1 MPSVGRGGSYFKGKS
16 VVSDDGHPCY
26 NRPMIRAIP
35 PSPSHSFFIAI
46 VVILSAAG
54 CTGPVMMVAPVPSVD
69 FSIPTVAAPGSRAQ
83 GEGARRIFRGAPAEV
98 ESVIAAEWG
107 KVSELTV
114 RREAGALIAEQ
125 KGSGFAMTMTAR
137 FAAAG
142 EGKTE
147 VELLIA
153 LSYTLALDRLQEM
166 ESKHLEKLAADT
178 GR

>member
-1 MPSVGRGGSYFKGKS
+1 MARDTLS
-16 VVSDDGHPCY
+16 
-26 NRPMIRAIP
+26 
-35 PSPSHSFFIAI
+35 I
-46 VVILSAAG
+46 VIVAILSAAG
-54 CTGPVMMVAPVPSVD
+54 CSGPAMMAASAPSVD
-69 FSIPTVAAPGSRAQ
+69 FSLPAVAAPGSRAQ
-83 GEGARRIFRGAPAEV
+83 GEGARCVFRGAPAEV
-98 ESVIAAEWG
+98 ESAIAAEWG
-107 KVSELTV
+107 KVSELAV

-137 FAAAG
+137 FAPAA

-153 LSYTLALDRLQEM
+153 LSYSLALDRLQEM